1 MNQKYSIQS
10 AVNDLATIRRAIE
23 KAGTQDS
30 AVPPN
35 RIAIDAGLIF
45 QGLCLLIAGGLI
57 AFELI
62 SDRDMTRIMM
72 FSVNDQELGL
82 LGLAQVAFT
91 ALTLVMC
98 IYFLVWRAAYH
109 SEQNFQDYV
118 ARNFQYLRNLSLVSD
133 LLVKFVPLSLLVL
146 AGHPEWIAPL
156 LSLYIADYLV
166 QGRFFSLPTRA
177 SLLFGVASVIAAAT
191 QYLTGSTQLLWPIVH
206 FSVVTAISLF
216 YLVSAKREASH
227 SVPVG

>member
-23 KAGTQDS
+23 KAGAQDS
-30 AVPPN
+30 AVPAN

-45 QGLCLLIAGGLI
+45 QGLCLLISCGLI
-57 AFELI
+57 AFELS

-82 LGLAQVAFT
+82 LGLAQVAFI

-109 SEQNFQDYV
+109 SEQNFQDYLV
-118 ARNFQYLRNLSLVSD
+118 RNFQYLRNLSLVSD
-133 LLVKFVPLSLLVL
+133 LLVKFVPLSLLVIG
-146 AGHPEWIAPL
+146 GHPEWIAPL

-177 SLLFGVASVIAAAT
+177 SLLFGMASVIAAAT
-191 QYLTGSTQLLWPIVH
+191 QYLTGSTQLLWPLLH
-206 FSVVTAISLF
+206 FSTVAA
-216 YLVSAKREASH
+216 VSMIFLIGAKREALRL
-227 SVPVG
+227 VQAE